1 MIIQCEA
8 CSKKLKV
15 PDSSA
20 GKKAK
25 CPGCG
30 EVIYIGSP
38 GTSSDSPPKK
48 RRAAESRSAEKRSAD
63 RPAARKRRPQSGAGE
78 GGGPRRRPA
87 SSQQGAPRR
96 RKRRPARQRPVE
108 SDPYK
113 EDLFDDLPYGDDY
126 GDDDYEEVDNPYAA
140 PKATGRAKKRS
151 SGKRS
156 SEGLR
161 TVGKGLILQGSCVV
175 AMIVLFV
182 LLLFAVAATRGTPV
196 VLTVV
201 NGFRILLYI
210 VTAAIVVSEFMCLA
224 APAESGTK
232 ALIYGAVA
240 GTVLSTANQIYTQF
254 LGPPPFVLQILAS
267 LAVLARAILFPLFL
281 RSIASYAGYHN
292 HAKSALT
299 IIIGLPASA
308 VLIFAVALAMP
319 GLKGAGAIFG
329 MMAVLLLLAA
339 CVAMLVFAIMYVF
352 LLFRLGRDLRR

>member
-38 GTSSDSPPKK
+38 GASPDAPPKK
-48 RRAAESRSAEKRSAD
+48 RRAAGGGNAERRSAD
-63 RPAARKRRPQSGAGE
+63 RPTARKRRSQSGAGE
-78 GGGPRRRPA
+78 GGESRRRSA
-87 SSQQGAPRR
+87 SGQQGAPRR
-96 RKRRPARQRPVE
+96 PKRRPARQRPVE
-108 SDPYK
+108 PDPYDD
-113 EDLFDDLPYGDDY
+113 DLFDDLPYGDD
-126 GDDDYEEVDNPYAA
+126 DVVEDYDELDNPYAA

-161 TVGKGLILQGSCVV
+161 TVGKGLILQGSCVI
-175 AMIVLFV
+175 AIIVLFV
-182 LLLFAVAATRGTPV
+182 LLLFAVAATRNTPAA
-196 VLTVV
+196 LTVV
-201 NGFRILLYI
+201 NGFRVLLYI
-210 VTAAIVVSEFMCLA
+210 VTAAMVVSEFMCLA

-254 LGPPPFVLQILAS
+254 LGPPPFVLQIVAS

-299 IIIGLPASA
+299 IIIGLPTSA
-308 VLIFAVALAMP
+308 VLVFAVALAMP
-319 GLKGAGAIFG
+319 GLRGAGAIFA

-339 CVAMLVFAIMYVF
+339 SVAMLVFAVMYVF